1 MSTEDIFQTAISA
14 FERLYK
20 SIHISY
26 LSVCDS
32 HETKIMFI
40 FSTMYDFDPTK
51 VPVLV
56 QKWVGLQPKDEALG
70 KRADWGDQPGQHK
83 HYPWI

>member
-1 MSTEDIFQTAISA
+1 
-14 FERLYK
+14 
-20 SIHISY
+20 
-26 LSVCDS
+26 
-32 HETKIMFI
+32 
-40 FSTMYDFDPTK
+40 MYDFDPTK

-56 QKWVGLQPKDEALG
+56 QKWVGLQPKDESLG